1 MVKKIH
7 LPAKLLNFYNISK
20 FPACYLKS
28 APTKTNILLTP
39 KLKSKA
45 PHIIDT
51 QYLDLI
57 RELYRWLLG
66 VLWFALA
73 GGDAVD
79 EVARGQ
85 NQDSKDH
92 IETRHENICR
102 K

>member
-51 QYLDLI
+51 QYL
-57 RELYRWLLG
+57 G
-66 VLWFALA
+66 FV
-73 GGDAVD
+73 
-79 EVARGQ
+79 
-85 NQDSKDH
+85 
-92 IETRHENICR
+92 
-102 K
+102 